1 MRKLI
6 AAAAVTAGLLI
17 STTTAGASSPT
28 ASYSKVKH
36 GTYALC
42 VTNNLGYPYNVAQ
55 IQVTGLAKQPTGTAP
70 ANWAF
75 SSLQSGSTWVAEWD
89 ALDPTLGLAPNDS
102 NCAFVFTQ
110 NPDCRSASRR
120 PPHTPS
126 QELDTRERRS
136 SRRSFFSPERTAGR
150 RCTLA

>member
-28 ASYSKVKH
+28 ASYSKVQH

-42 VTNNLGYPYNVAQ
+42 VTNNVGYPYNVAQ

-110 NPDCRSASRR
+110 KGR
-120 PPHTPS
+120 PLTATLTVNLLEYTTSGLP
-126 QELDTRERRS
+126 L
-136 SRRSFFSPERTAGR
+136 SFQTTA
-150 RCTLA
+150 AHS

>member
-17 STTTAGASSPT
+17 STTTAGAASPT

-42 VTNNLGYPYNVAQ
+42 VTNNLGYPYNLAQ

-89 ALDPTLGLAPNDS
+89 ALDPTLGLAPNAS
-102 NCAFVFTQ
+102 SCAFTFTQ
-110 NPDCRSASRR
+110 HGR
-120 PPHTPS
+120 PVTATLTVNLLEYTNSGLP
-126 QELDTRERRS
+126 L
-136 SRRSFFSPERTAGR
+136 SFQTTA
-150 RCTLA
+150 AHA

>member
-28 ASYSKVKH
+28 ASYSKVQH

-42 VTNNLGYPYNVAQ
+42 VTNNVGYPYNVAQ

-110 NPDCRSASRR
+110 KGHPLTATLTVNLLEYTTSGLP
-120 PPHTPS
+120 
-126 QELDTRERRS
+126 L
-136 SRRSFFSPERTAGR
+136 SFQTTA
-150 RCTLA
+150 AHS